1 MVRRLYPNDPNA
13 RPLHAQNLHILLAD
27 DNKTRMLYEVH
38 NAEFEPPSRRTHEV
52 LWSKGRRLAT
62 APFTSGNRPGTM
74 LVWQS

>member
-52 LWSKGRRLAT
+52 LWSMLA
-62 APFTSGNRPGTM
+62 
-74 LVWQS
+74 LVYWPLLLPVVDLGQR